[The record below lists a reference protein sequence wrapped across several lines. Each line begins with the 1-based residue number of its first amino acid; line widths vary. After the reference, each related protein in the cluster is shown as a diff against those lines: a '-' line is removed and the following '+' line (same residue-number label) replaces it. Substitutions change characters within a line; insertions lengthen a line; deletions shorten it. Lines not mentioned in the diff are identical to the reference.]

1 MTTLPVSKSGK
12 STLEV
17 ATEAARQAGEILKA
31 HFREQTQVHY
41 KGRANI
47 VTDIDLRSEKR
58 LKSFLRAEYPD
69 HSILSEE
76 SQPVTGGSS
85 YKWILDPLDGTNN
98 YSFGIPFFSVVI
110 ALTRG
115 DDVLLGIVYDPLR
128 DEMFSARKGK
138 GATLNNSPIHIT
150 KKKTVKESLIGLDLG
165 YIDEKGR
172 KSLEFITSL
181 WPRMYAYR
189 IMGSAALGMAYT
201 ACGRLDLYFH
211 LLLYPWELACGSLL
225 VAEASGV
232 VTDLQGNLLKTW
244 ENSVIASNKAIH
256 RDFLRIIRQKPA
268 ELTLNKNSEIN
279 C

>member
-1 MTTLPVSKSGK
+1 MTTLPVSESGK
-12 STLEV
+12 SAPDI
-17 ATEAARQAGEILKA
+17 ATEAVRQAGEILKA
-31 HFREQTQVHY
+31 HFREKTQVHY

-47 VTDIDLRSEKR
+47 VTGIDLRSEER

-69 HSILSEE
+69 HNILSEE

-98 YSFGIPFFSVVI
+98 YSFGIPFFAVVI

-138 GATLNNSPIHIT
+138 GATLNGSPIHVS

-165 YIDEKGR
+165 YVDEKGR

-181 WPRMYAYR
+181 WPKMYAYR

-225 VAEASGV
+225 VAEAGGI
-232 VTDLQGNLLKTW
+232 VTDIEGKSLRNW
-244 ENSVIASNKAIH
+244 EGSVVASNKAIH
-256 RDFLRIIRQKPA
+256 PEFLRIMRQKNRRVNPQR
-268 ELTLNKNSEIN
+268 EP
-279 C
+279 

>member
-1 MTTLPVSKSGK
+1 MTTLPVSQSGK
-12 STLEV
+12 GALEV

-31 HFREQTQVHY
+31 HFREQMQIHY

-69 HSILSEE
+69 HTILSEE

-115 DDVLLGIVYDPLR
+115 NDVLLGVVYDPLR

-138 GATLNNSPIHIT
+138 GATLNGSPIYIS

-165 YIDEKGR
+165 YVDEKGR

-181 WPRMYAYR
+181 WPNMYAYR

-225 VAEASGV
+225 VTEAGGV
-232 VTDLQGNLLKTW
+232 VTDIRGKSLRSW
-244 ENSVIASNKAIH
+244 EGSVVASNKAIH
-256 RDFLRIIRQKPA
+256 TDFLSIMRQKTP
-268 ELTLNKNSEIN
+268 
-279 C
+279 